1 MIKEKWSNI
10 SIGGKY
16 FIVFAI
22 MASTFLMSIVIT
34 YLFLNN
40 TNKEMEKTLVKS
52 EVAVHASD
60 IIALYH
66 EKYTLIPEYLLLAEE
81 EKLHEYLEYSKQFVV
96 VAKQL
101 QQHLPEEQVT
111 TFNQMI
117 ENNHEL
123 DQYFFSIVVP
133 NVQQINTAEFQK
145 IQAEVNALKTETALL
160 GDELRIAATTFNQSA
175 IQSAQNDLRTII
187 IILIFSTTIS
197 IVVSAGFLIWISRG
211 IKNNLQ
217 FIVNR
222 SKEIASGQLNNEELA
237 YVGKD
242 EIGQLSHSIN
252 VMGTNLRDMISEVS
266 TLSSEVDVQS
276 KTLLHS
282 ADEVKIGS
290 EQVATTIEEMAKGS
304 TTQADSAAKI
314 SENTQDFSEDIRLV
328 GEHSE
333 KLVVFSKEVLQVSA
347 QGDKQMKD
355 SLGQIGLVNEVME
368 SSVLKVKSLEGKT
381 QSITEIVHVIKSIAE
396 QTNLLAL
403 NASIEAARAGE
414 AGKGFAVVATEV
426 RKLAEEVTH
435 SVENIA
441 GIVYSIKEETTTMA
455 DELQHGYEE
464 VNKGTLMIKETGKE
478 FTNIKVKVEEMSD
491 KINEVSFVFK
501 KVETSSQT
509 INESVENIAAIS
521 EESAAGAEEIAAS
534 VIEQSQSVDTI
545 SKSAKALSSRVE
557 QMNLLIKRFRL

>member
-16 FIVFAI
+16 FIVFGL

-40 TNKEMEKTLVKS
+40 TNREMGKTLVKS

-60 IIALYH
+60 LIALYH

-81 EKLHEYLEYSKQFVV
+81 EKLHEYLEYSKQFTH

-133 NVQQINTAEFQK
+133 NVQQINTAEFQE

-187 IILIFSTTIS
+187 IILIFSTAIS

-282 ADEVKIGS
+282 ADEVKVGS
-290 EQVATTIEEMAKGS
+290 EQVAITIEEMAKGS
-304 TTQADSAAKI
+304 TTQADGAARI
-314 SENTQDFSEDIRLV
+314 SENTQDFSEDIRSV

-478 FTNIKVKVEEMSD
+478 FTNIKVKVEEMSE
-491 KINEVSFVFK
+491 KINDVSSVFK
-501 KVETSSQT
+501 KVETSSQH

-545 SKSAKALSSRVE
+545 SKSAKALSSRVD